1 MLALCPTLLFSQP
14 GLVRPW
20 QSYAPY
26 VMSNIFCGDT
36 TPPNSRCLPSCLQW
50 RGLVKKDKEFY
61 ENKARRI
68 AEEQAAKQEAAE
80 RAFNDSLNM
89 FPVSQSPMSSNDA
102 RMSPASAGGRMTPS
116 SGGQMMTSGQGR
128 IVDRRDTGRVTE
140 RLCCFCLAGS

>member
-1 MLALCPTLLFSQP
+1 ML
-14 GLVRPW
+14 
-20 QSYAPY
+20 
-26 VMSNIFCGDT
+26 SNKFYR
-36 TPPNSRCLPSCLQW
+36 NSTFLHSWLQW

-89 FPVSQSPMSSNDA
+89 YPVSQSPMSSNDA

-116 SGGQMMTSGQGR
+116 GGSQAHLMTSAQGR
-128 IVDRRDTGRVTE
+128 ILGKGLGNYGKRGY
-140 RLCCFCLAGS
+140 FQWK

>member
-1 MLALCPTLLFSQP
+1 
-14 GLVRPW
+14 
-20 QSYAPY
+20 
-26 VMSNIFCGDT
+26 MSNVFCGDT
-36 TPPNSRCLPSCLQW
+36 TPPNSSRLPLCLQW

-116 SGGQMMTSGQGR
+116 GGGQMMTSGQGR
-128 IVDRRDTGRVTE
+128 VVDRRDTGCDKDCAASVW
-140 RLCCFCLAGS
+140 LDHKCCFSQEEMFALSMYVSA